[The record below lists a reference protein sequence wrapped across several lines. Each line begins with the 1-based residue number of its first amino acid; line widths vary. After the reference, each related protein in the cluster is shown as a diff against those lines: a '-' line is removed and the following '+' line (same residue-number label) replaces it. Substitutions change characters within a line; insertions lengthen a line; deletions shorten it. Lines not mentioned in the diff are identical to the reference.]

1 MAKRKAV
8 QRVKQV
14 HRKKINW
21 VDDDAPAAEN
31 SMPNGEAEEPETVEH
46 QPENAGEDSPTELAE
61 RDDIS
66 AAEDNEGLLPS
77 TSEEAVGSEK
87 LEHNDNDDEFIVVNK
102 DEAPMELA
110 EEYPSVQ
117 VFSTFLHPDNRPP
130 KKFHQ

>member
-1 MAKRKAV
+1 
-8 QRVKQV
+8 
-14 HRKKINW
+14 
-21 VDDDAPAAEN
+21 
-31 SMPNGEAEEPETVEH
+31 MPNGEAEEPETVEH